1 MKQKLIT
8 DELINEM
15 LEARGFGEKQ
25 INDDLVQEAVLNH
38 FNVEFTDNFTSNADF
53 YIYEESTADGYS
65 VYVATHDT
73 SSININENVYYYDS
87 DLGDALEEFIKY
99 SNGDEHTPEVI
110 YVDDLHQH
118 FIDDCMG
125 QLFEYLAAR
134 FEEDIIDE
142 LKDKGYKQINEIR
155 SNSISMADISM
166 CEGDDCNLRETCY
179 RFKAEPCEYR
189 QSYMPAPI
197 KNGVCEYYW
206 STL

>member
-38 FNVEFTDNFTSNADF
+38 FNVEFTDNFTGNADF

-142 LKDKGYKQINEIR
+142 LKDKGYVYENVNEI
-155 SNSISMADISM
+155 
-166 CEGDDCNLRETCY
+166 
-179 RFKAEPCEYR
+179 K
-189 QSYMPAPI
+189 
-197 KNGVCEYYW
+197 V
-206 STL
+206 TL

>member
-25 INDDLVQEAVLNH
+25 INDEDLAKEAVLNH

-53 YIYEESTADGYS
+53 YIYEESTSDGYS

-73 SSININENVYYYDS
+73 SSISINENVYYYDS

-99 SNGDEHTPEVI
+99 SNGDEDNPEII

-118 FIDDCMG
+118 FIDDAMG

-142 LKDKGYKQINEIR
+142 LEDKGYKQINEL
-155 SNSISMADISM
+155 
-166 CEGDDCNLRETCY
+166 E
-179 RFKAEPCEYR
+179 
-189 QSYMPAPI
+189 
-197 KNGVCEYYW
+197 V
-206 STL
+206 TL

>member
-25 INDDLVQEAVLNH
+25 INDEDLAKEAVLNH
-38 FNVEFTDNFTSNADF
+38 LNVEFTDNFTSNADF

-73 SSININENVYYYDS
+73 SSISINENVYYYES

-99 SNGDEHTPEVI
+99 SNGDEDNPEII
-110 YVDDLHQH
+110 YVDDLFQQ
-118 FIDDCMG
+118 FIDDAIV
-125 QLFEYLAAR
+125 QLFEYLAER

-142 LKDKGYKQINEIR
+142 LKDKGYKQINEL
-155 SNSISMADISM
+155 
-166 CEGDDCNLRETCY
+166 E
-179 RFKAEPCEYR
+179 
-189 QSYMPAPI
+189 
-197 KNGVCEYYW
+197 V
-206 STL
+206 TL

>member
-25 INDDLVQEAVLNH
+25 INDDFVQEAVLNH
-38 FNVEFTDNFTSNADF
+38 FNVELTDNFTSNADF

-65 VYVATHDT
+65 VFVATHEQN
-73 SSININENVYYYDS
+73 SVNISENVYYYDS

-99 SNGDEHTPEVI
+99 SNGDEDNPEII

-118 FIDDCMG
+118 FIDDTMG

-142 LKDKGYKQINEIR
+142 LKDKGYVYENVNEI
-155 SNSISMADISM
+155 
-166 CEGDDCNLRETCY
+166 
-179 RFKAEPCEYR
+179 K
-189 QSYMPAPI
+189 
-197 KNGVCEYYW
+197 V
-206 STL
+206 TL